1 MMDLSLKDN
10 DLMVANGDF
19 LMCATDT
26 DAIAQTICTRLKI
39 LAGEWFLDSNIGI
52 PYLSKI
58 LGKKRNDRFLQK
70 LITDE
75 IRTVPSVK
83 ELHNFSFNDG
93 IESRLIVVKFKTV
106 LSNQI
111 AITINESVRI

>member
-1 MMDLSLKDN
+1 MMDLFLKNN
-10 DLMVANGDF
+10 DLTVANGDF
-19 LMCATDT
+19 LMCPTDT
-26 DAIAQTICTRLKI
+26 DAIAQTISTRLKI

-70 LITDE
+70 IITDE
-75 IRTVPSVK
+75 IRAIPSIK
-83 ELHNFSFNDG
+83 ELQDFSFKDG

-106 LSNQI
+106 LSNDI

>member
-1 MMDLSLKDN
+1 MMDLLLNDN

-26 DAIAQTICTRLKI
+26 DAIGQTISTRLKI
-39 LAGEWFLDSNIGI
+39 LADEWFLDSNIGI

>member
-1 MMDLSLKDN
+1 MMDLLLNDN

-26 DAIAQTICTRLKI
+26 DAIGQTISTRLKI
-39 LAGEWFLDSNIGI
+39 LADEWFLDSNIGI

-106 LSNQI
+106 LSNKI